1 MKKHEAKARNIVVKG
16 AREHNLKNIDLEI
29 PSGKLV
35 VFTGVSGSGKS
46 SLVFDTIYAE
56 GQRRYVESLSSY
68 ARQFL
73 ERINKPDVDLIT
85 GIAPAVSIEQKTV
98 SKNNR
103 STVGTTTEI
112 YDYLRLLFA
121 RIGKTECFVC
131 GKEVKRA
138 STATVTDF
146 LESHDD
152 SGKWFL
158 GFPMHDHEG
167 RSVAEEIDLIK
178 KRGFFRVFF
187 NDEMHELGDNP
198 TLPEDKKAITV
209 IAERFKIRKGE
220 MRERLADSIEMCFK
234 EGEQRLRLIEI
245 SGEYRV
251 ASSEISGEI
260 SGELRVASSEISSE
274 SGDSTPNTKHQTPN
288 TSSPLTTHH
297 SPLITDFNQFYECC
311 GIRYEE
317 PEPRFFSFNNPF
329 GACPVCQGFSKMY
342 GIDMNLVVPND
353 NLSIVNNAI
362 APWKSPKYSHHNRA
376 LIAAAKKYN
385 IPINEPFRY
394 LSEDHVNLILNGAP
408 EFTGLRHFFEELEQ
422 DNYKMQT
429 RIFLARYRGYTD
441 CTACRGTRLRRE
453 ALQVKIAGKSIH
465 DVVIM
470 PIEKAL
476 GFFESLELSEYDAN
490 IADRI
495 LKELVKRLNFLNDV
509 GLGYLT
515 MDRVSSTLS
524 GGESQRINLATA
536 LGSALVGTLYVLDEP
551 SIGLHP
557 RDNSRLIKILK
568 NLRDIGNSVL
578 VVEHDPEM
586 MENADV
592 IVDMGP
598 RAGQNGGEIVAQGTY
613 DELIRNPRSLT
624 GLYLSGARSIPLP
637 KTRNTEKGF
646 SITIKGARE
655 HNLKSVDVEIPLSKF
670 VVVTGVSGSGKST
683 LVHDVIYGN
692 IAKNL
697 GGAVS
702 NPGKCDSISGEVYLD
717 AIEIVDQSP
726 IGKSPRSNPAS
737 YVKAFENIREA
748 FAGTHQ
754 AKQKGFSPGYFS
766 FNIPGGRCETCQGEG
781 FIKVEMQFL
790 ADIYLE
796 CEECKGT
803 RYKKEVRDI
812 TLRGKNLVEVLNMT
826 VAEALQHFEGYN
838 KITKPLQ
845 VLADVGLD
853 YMKLGQPGNTL
864 SGGEAQRIKLALHL
878 SQRKDNRHTLFIFD
892 EPTTGLHFDDISKL
906 LRSFELLIENNN
918 SVLLIEHNLD
928 VIKCADHVIDLGPEA
943 GDKGG
948 YIVATGTPEEIAEH
962 PDSWT
967 GRYLKPYLEKTEWEQ
982 VN

>member
-1 MKKHEAKARNIVVKG
+1 MKKHVEKVRNIVVKG

-29 PSGKLV
+29 PAGKLV

-85 GIAPAVSIEQKTV
+85 GISPAVSIEQKTI
-98 SKNNR
+98 SKNTR
-103 STVGTTTEI
+103 STVGTTTEV

-121 RIGKTECFVC
+121 RIGRTECFIC
-131 GKEVKRA
+131 GKEVKKA
-138 STATVTDF
+138 STGTVCDF
-146 LESHDD
+146 LESQEEG
-152 SGKWFL
+152 GKWYL
-158 GFPMHDHEG
+158 GFPLRNHEG
-167 RSVAEEIDLIK
+167 RSIAEEIDLIK
-178 KRGFFRVFF
+178 KRGFFRVFY
-187 NDEMHELGDNP
+187 NGEMHELGDEP
-198 TLPEDKKAITV
+198 QLPEEKKDITI
-209 IAERFKIRKGE
+209 IAERFKIKKGE
-220 MRERLADSIEMCFK
+220 MRERLSDSLEMCFK
-234 EGEQRLRLIEI
+234 EGEQRIRVIEQLEK
-245 SGEYRV
+245 SKAEP
-251 ASSEISGEI
+251 APTSKKSKSSTADIP
-260 SGELRVASSEISSE
+260 
-274 SGDSTPNTKHQTPN
+274 STN
-288 TSSPLTTHH
+288 
-297 SPLITDFNQFYECC
+297 IYDFNQFYECC
-311 GIRYEE
+311 GVRYEE

-342 GIDMNLVVPND
+342 GIDMSLVVPND
-353 NLSIVNNAI
+353 NMSIVNGAI
-362 APWKSPKYSHHNRA
+362 AAWKSPKYSHYTRE
-376 LIAAAKKYN
+376 LIASAKKTG
-385 IPINEPFRY
+385 IPVNEPFRY
-394 LSEDHVNLILNGAP
+394 LSEDHVNMIINETT
-408 EFTGLRHFFEELEQ
+408 EFTGLQKFFDSLE
-422 DNYKMQT
+422 DENYKMQT
-429 RIFLARYRGYTD
+429 RIFLARYRGYTS
-441 CTACRGTRLRRE
+441 CTACKGTRLRRE

-465 DVVIM
+465 DVVVM
-470 PIEKAL
+470 PLEK
-476 GFFESLELSEYDAN
+476 SLEFFSNVKLTDYEN
-490 IADRI
+490 QIAERI
-495 LKELVKRLNFLNDV
+495 LKEIIKRLTFLFDV

-515 MDRVSSTLS
+515 MDRISSTLS
-524 GGESQRINLATA
+524 GGEAQRINLATA

-586 MENADV
+586 MASADV

-598 RAGQNGGEIVAQGTY
+598 KAGHQGGEITAQGTY
-613 DELIRNPRSLT
+613 KEILENPKSLT
-624 GLYLSGARSIPLP
+624 GAYLSGAKSIPLP
-637 KTRNTEKGF
+637 VMRNTDKSR
-646 SITIKGARE
+646 SIIVKGARE
-655 HNLKSVDVEIPLSKF
+655 NNLKNIDVEIPLGKF

-702 NPGKCDSISGEVYLD
+702 NPGKCDSITGEVYLD
-717 AIEIVDQSP
+717 SIEIVDQSP

-737 YVKAFENIREA
+737 YVKAFEHIREA
-748 FAGTHQ
+748 FSSTHQ

-766 FNIPGGRCETCQGEG
+766 FNIPGGRCESCQGEG
-781 FIKVEMQFL
+781 YIRVEMQFL
-790 ADIYLE
+790 ADIFLE

-826 VAEALQHFEGYN
+826 VEEAVQHFDGYP
-838 KITKPLQ
+838 KITKILQ
-845 VLADVGLD
+845 VLSDVGLD

-878 SQRKDNRHTLFIFD
+878 AQRKEHKKTLFIFD
-892 EPTTGLHFDDISKL
+892 EPTTGLHFDDIAKL
-906 LRSFELLIENNN
+906 LKCFDILIKNGN

-943 GDKGG
+943 GEKGG
-948 YIVATGTPEEIAEH
+948 YIVCTGTPEEIVEN

-967 GRYLKPYLEKTEWEQ
+967 GKYLKPFFSDVGWEI
-982 VN
+982 VTGLKPS